1 MLSFSTASEP
11 GNVLVETLQWKI
23 SQCVVAVCLNFFS
36 VQMHV

>member
-1 MLSFSTASEP
+1 MLPFTTASEP
-11 GNVLVETLQWKI
+11 REMLDEASQWKI